1 MLQIFGKAE
10 SINVAKVLWTCAEL
24 GLDFEREDWGGGYRS
39 PKEAAFLAINP
50 NGMVPAIRDGDFTL
64 WESNSIIRYLASQ
77 YGGEAL
83 YPRDPRERARIDQWI
98 DWQASDLNA
107 SWRYAFSA
115 LVRKLPGFADEKEIA
130 RSLESWGRNMAILDR
145 QLAAT
150 GAYVART
157 DFTLADIPIGLSVLR
172 WRQTPT
178 GHGGLLFV
186 DAYYQRLLDREGFR
200 RVGVNGMR

>member
-24 GLDFEREDWGGGYRS
+24 GVDFEREDWGAGYRS
-39 PKEAAFLAINP
+39 PNDAAFLAINP
-50 NGMVPAIRDGDFTL
+50 NGMVPAIRDGDFVL
-64 WESNSIIRYLASQ
+64 WESNSIIRYLAAQ
-77 YGGEAL
+77 YGGESL
-83 YPRDPRERARIDQWI
+83 YPSDPKQRARVDQWI

-115 LVRKLPGFADEKEIA
+115 LVRKLPGYSDEKEIA
-130 RSLESWGRNMAILDR
+130 KSLESWGRNMAILDR

-150 GAYVART
+150 GAYVAGA
-157 DFTLADIPIGLSVLR
+157 DFTLADIPVGLSVLR

-178 GHGGLLFV
+178 GHGDLPFLG
-186 DAYYQRLLDREGFR
+186 AYYQRLLDRDSFR
-200 RVGVNGMR
+200 RFGPGGMK

>member
-24 GLDFEREDWGGGYRS
+24 GLDFEREDWGAGYRS
-39 PKEAAFLAINP
+39 PKDPAFLAVNP

-77 YGGEAL
+77 YGGDGL
-83 YPRDPRERARIDQWI
+83 YPRDPKKRARIDQWI

-115 LVRKLPGFADEKEIA
+115 LVRKLPGFADETEIA
-130 RSLESWGRNMAILDR
+130 KSLESWGRNMAILDR

-150 GAYVART
+150 GAYVAGAG
-157 DFTLADIPIGLSVLR
+157 FTLADIPIGLSVLR
-172 WRQTPT
+172 WRRTPID
-178 GHGGLLFV
+178 HGDLSFV
-186 DAYYQRLLDREGFR
+186 GAYYQRLLDRDGFR
-200 RVGVNGMR
+200 RFGADGMK